1 MKRLTAAPVR
11 ILPLLLVVA
20 GCVYFNAMYDAGKAY
35 DAGMQAQR
43 EGRDTEARWQFDS
56 VIAKAGRIVTRHPD
70 SKYADDAALLKA
82 RSEIHNQLWQSARE
96 SAALA
101 ERLAARRADSAVAV
115 GLGGIAELGLERPGE
130 ADERLTAALAEEVPP
145 DDRALFL
152 FQRGL
157 ARFRLER
164 PAEAAADLE
173 EASGQIDLSDEAR
186 LELARALF
194 RIGELERSAAVASDL
209 LRRGWFG
216 TTSSAIS
223 ALVDSLSAAAP
234 GVMDERLAELLADE
248 EVPASQRAMLWTLR
262 GRTLDSLGRTEE
274 ALVLLDSASRA
285 SGATQWGPTAAF
297 DAARIRIRTADEPD
311 ELREALPDLQRA
323 VRSVDAATRT
333 AALPLED
340 AARRFDAL
348 TDAWRTRG
356 GTAAEAALRA
366 AEVAGSELGSPAVA
380 RGLYLKYLELAPDSP
395 WAAKAIYGA
404 LAYAGHAPGGDWV
417 RDGGGVTDAA
427 LQRQLADL
435 PPEDP
440 YRAALDPALADDWS
454 DSAYVLAEADLR
466 NRITEIQMLFDT
478 TVVRVR
484 RDTAVVPDRPQ
495 PVDTVRKAPG
505 EADES
510 DAVEQ

>member
-1 MKRLTAAPVR
+1 MSRAKAAPVR
-11 ILPLLLVVA
+11 IWPLLLVAA
-20 GCVYFNAMYDAGKAY
+20 GCVYFNAMYDAGQAY
-35 DAGMQAQR
+35 DAGMEAMR
-43 EGRDTEARWQFDS
+43 EGRDTEARRQFDS

-82 RSEIHNQLWQSARE
+82 RSEIQNQLWQSARE

-101 ERLAARRADSAVAV
+101 ERLARQRADSAVAV
-115 GLGGIAELGLERPGE
+115 GLGGIAELGLERPAE
-130 ADERLTAALAEEVPP
+130 ADERLTAALEEEVPP

-173 EASGQIDLSDEAR
+173 QASGQIDLSDEAR

-194 RIGELERSAAVASDL
+194 RIGELERSASVASDL
-209 LRRGWFG
+209 LRRGSYG
-216 TTSSAIS
+216 TVSPALR

-234 GVMDERLAELLADE
+234 AAVDERLAELLADE
-248 EVPASQRAMLWTLR
+248 EVPVSQRAMLWTMR
-262 GRTLDSLGRTEE
+262 GRTLDSLGRTDE

-285 SGATQWGPTAAF
+285 GGATQWAPVAAF

-323 VRSVDAATRT
+323 VRSPDPATRT

-348 TDAWRTRG
+348 TEAWQTRG
-356 GTAAEAALRA
+356 ETAAEAALRA
-366 AEVAGSELGSPAVA
+366 AEVAGTELGSPAVA

-395 WAAKAIYGA
+395 WEAKAIYGA
-404 LAYAGHAPGGDWV
+404 LAFAGHAPGGDWV
-417 RDGGGVTDAA
+417 RDEGAATDAE
-427 LQRQLADL
+427 LQQRLADL

-440 YRAALDPALADDWS
+440 YRAALDPAVADDWS

-484 RDTAVVPDRPQ
+484 RDTTGVTDRPQ
-495 PVDTVRKAPG
+495 PVDTVRRAP
-505 EADES
+505 ASDDES
-510 DAVEQ
+510 ETVEQ